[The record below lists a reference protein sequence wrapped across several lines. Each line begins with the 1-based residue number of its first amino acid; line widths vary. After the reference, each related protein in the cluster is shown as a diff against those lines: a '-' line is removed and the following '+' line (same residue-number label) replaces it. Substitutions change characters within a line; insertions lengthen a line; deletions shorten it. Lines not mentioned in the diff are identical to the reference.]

1 MTKAE
6 DIVAELGY
14 QPFDADNHYYEAED
28 AFTRHLDPKLGPRVI
43 EWCQIGKR
51 KYHVIG
57 GKVSRAV
64 TNPTFDPV
72 SPAGAMADYFRGN
85 PSGKTPMEYLGR
97 PEPIRPAY
105 RDRDARIATMDEH
118 GLAEGLAL
126 PHPRHDLRGAPQ
138 ARPRGRH
145 PHVHRLQPVARG
157 GLGLRLPGPHLRRP
171 LHLPRATS
179 TGRSRSWSGRST
191 TTPAPSCMRPAP
203 VYTADGVLAPA
214 DPIFDPFWARVNESG
229 ITVVVHAGDTGY
241 SLQGYAPEKGF
252 SASFSGGFRP
262 NLGALHIG
270 IERAIYDFLGSIM
283 VDKIFERFPNIR
295 LASVENGSG
304 FLGDLFKKM
313 RGASAKMPGYFGTD
327 PVELFRQN
335 VWINPFW
342 EDDVRETVDAHGR
355 RPGGL
360 RLRLAPHRGHGA
372 PARLR
377 RRAQG
382 VLRGGPQADHP
393 RQRHR
398 AERPPP
404 GLTDTPVRRPGPS
417 PLGDRPGAGGAPVA

>member
-1 MTKAE
+1 MTMAE
-6 DIVAELGY
+6 DLVAELGY
-14 QPFDADNHYYEAED
+14 QPFDGDNHYYEAED

-118 GLAEGLAL
+118 GLQKVWLFPTLGMIYEEPLKHDPEAVTLMFTAFNRWLQEDWGFSYQDRIFAGPYISLCDVDWAVKELEWAL
-126 PHPRHDLRGAPQ
+126 DND
-138 ARPRGRH
+138 ART
-145 PHVHRLQPVARG
+145 VVL
-157 GLGLRLPGPHLRRP
+157 
-171 LHLPRATS
+171 
-179 TGRSRSWSGRST
+179 
-191 TTPAPSCMRPAP
+191 RPAP

-214 DPIFDPFWARVNESG
+214 DPVFDPFWARVNESG

-295 LASVENGSG
+295 LASIENGSG

-327 PVELFRQN
+327 PVELFRRN

-342 EDDVRETVDAHGR
+342 EDDVRET
-355 RPGGL
+355 
-360 RLRLAPHRGHGA
+360 
-372 PARLR
+372 
-377 RRAQG
+377 
-382 VLRGGPQADHP
+382 ADHMGTDRVVFGSDWP
-393 RQRHR
+393 HIEGMEHPLDYLAELKVFSEADRKRIILDNVTELNVHR
-398 AERPPP
+398 PA
-404 GLTDTPVRRPGPS
+404 
-417 PLGDRPGAGGAPVA
+417 

>member
-1 MTKAE
+1 MYNAE
-6 DIVAELGY
+6 EITNELGY
-14 QPFDADNHYYEAED
+14 QPFDGDNHYYEAED

-57 GKVSRAV
+57 GQVSRAV

-85 PSGKTPMEYLGR
+85 PSGKSPLEYLGR
-97 PEPIRPAY
+97 PEPINPAY
-105 RDRDARIATMDEH
+105 RDRDARLVTMDEH
-118 GLAEGLAL
+118 GLQKIWLFPTLGMIYEEPLKHDPEAVTLLFTAFNRWLQEDWGFAYQDRIFAGPYISLADVDWAVKEL
-126 PHPRHDLRGAPQ
+126 EWALDHD
-138 ARPRGRH
+138 ARTI
-145 PHVHRLQPVARG
+145 V
-157 GLGLRLPGPHLRRP
+157 
-171 LHLPRATS
+171 
-179 TGRSRSWSGRST
+179 
-191 TTPAPSCMRPAP
+191 MRPAP
-203 VYTADGVLAPA
+203 VHTADGVFAPA
-214 DPIFDPFWARVNESG
+214 DPVFDPFWARVNESG
-229 ITVVVHAGDTGY
+229 VTVVVHAGDTGY

-262 NLGALHIG
+262 NLGMLHIG

-335 VWINPFW
+335 VWMNPFW
-342 EDDVRETVDAHGR
+342 EDDVRETADAMGADRVIFGSDWPHIEGMEHPLDYVAELKVFSDEDRKRILLDNVTELNSR
-355 RPGGL
+355 RP
-360 RLRLAPHRGHGA
+360 A
-372 PARLR
+372 
-377 RRAQG
+377 
-382 VLRGGPQADHP
+382 
-393 RQRHR
+393 
-398 AERPPP
+398 
-404 GLTDTPVRRPGPS
+404 
-417 PLGDRPGAGGAPVA
+417 

>member
-1 MTKAE
+1 MSNAE
-6 DIVAELGY
+6 EITTDLGY

-57 GKVSRAV
+57 GQVSRAV

-105 RDRDARIATMDEH
+105 RDRDARLATMDEH
-118 GLAEGLAL
+118 GLQKLWLFPTLGMIYEEPLKHDPEAVTHLFTAFNRWLQEDWGFSYQDRIFAGPYISLCDVDWAVKELEWAL
-126 PHPRHDLRGAPQ
+126 DND
-138 ARPRGRH
+138 ARTI
-145 PHVHRLQPVARG
+145 V
-157 GLGLRLPGPHLRRP
+157 
-171 LHLPRATS
+171 
-179 TGRSRSWSGRST
+179 
-191 TTPAPSCMRPAP
+191 MRPAP
-203 VYTADGVLAPA
+203 IHTANGVLAPA
-214 DPIFDPFWARVNESG
+214 DPVFDPFWARVNESG
-229 ITVVVHAGDTGY
+229 VTVVVHAGDTGY

-327 PVELFRQN
+327 PVELFRTN
-335 VWINPFW
+335 VWMNPFW
-342 EDDVRETVDAHGR
+342 EDDVRETADAMGTDRVIFGSDWPHIEGMEHPLDYVAELKVFSDEDRKRILLDNVTELNTR
-355 RPGGL
+355 RP
-360 RLRLAPHRGHGA
+360 A
-372 PARLR
+372 
-377 RRAQG
+377 
-382 VLRGGPQADHP
+382 
-393 RQRHR
+393 
-398 AERPPP
+398 
-404 GLTDTPVRRPGPS
+404 
-417 PLGDRPGAGGAPVA
+417 

>member
-1 MTKAE
+1 MTMAE
-6 DIVAELGY
+6 DLVAELGY
-14 QPFDADNHYYEAED
+14 QPFDGDNHYYEAED

-105 RDRDARIATMDEH
+105 RDRDARLATMDEH
-118 GLAEGLAL
+118 GLQKVWLFPTLGMIYEEPLKHDPEAVTLMFTAFNRWLEEDWGFSYQDRIFAGPYISLCDVDWAVKELEWAL
-126 PHPRHDLRGAPQ
+126 DND
-138 ARPRGRH
+138 ART
-145 PHVHRLQPVARG
+145 VVL
-157 GLGLRLPGPHLRRP
+157 
-171 LHLPRATS
+171 
-179 TGRSRSWSGRST
+179 
-191 TTPAPSCMRPAP
+191 RPAP

-214 DPIFDPFWARVNESG
+214 DPVFDPFWARVNESG

-295 LASVENGSG
+295 LASIENGSG

-313 RGASAKMPGYFGTD
+313 RGASSKMPGYFGTD

-342 EDDVRETVDAHGR
+342 EDDVRET
-355 RPGGL
+355 
-360 RLRLAPHRGHGA
+360 
-372 PARLR
+372 
-377 RRAQG
+377 
-382 VLRGGPQADHP
+382 ADHMGADRVVFGSDWP
-393 RQRHR
+393 HIEGMEHPLDYLAELKVFSEADRKKIILDNVTELNVHR
-398 AERPPP
+398 PA
-404 GLTDTPVRRPGPS
+404 
-417 PLGDRPGAGGAPVA
+417 